1 MNKEHI
7 EKALK
12 KKLRKERA
20 KRKELEKKLLQSR
33 RGLVAHIMTRM

>member
-12 KKLRKERA
+12 KKLRKARLQI
-20 KRKELEKKLLQSR
+20 KELEKKLLQSR
-33 RGLVAHIMTRM
+33 RGLIAHIMIHK